1 MVFEIKNKVALITG
15 GASGLGL
22 EHAKALLENG
32 VKGVTIADVNE
43 GNGTKVAEELQG
55 KYGKDRVIFVKT
67 DVTDKESFENAFLA
81 TVAAFRYVDIL
92 INNAG
97 ILKDVNMSL
106 TVDINVKGTLNGIIL
121 GMETYLKQYKQ
132 GKEAV
137 ILNTSSI
144 NGVNGMPIAPVYG
157 ATKFAVTGMTLCWGD
172 PFHFE
177 RTKVRVIAVCP
188 GLTETP
194 LMESSLKPECLVNPE
209 YYKPYQLALQAG
221 LLPLQEP
228 DHVGKETIG
237 VLKYAPNGTLWVI
250 EGGAPAYQFTIAERD
265 VFADKLLKTS

>member
-43 GNGTKVAEELQG
+43 GNGTKVTEELQG

-81 TVAAFRYVDIL
+81 TVTAFRYVDIL

-97 ILKDVNMSL
+97 ILRDVNMSL
-106 TVDINVKGTLNGIIL
+106 AVDINVKGTLIGIIL

-132 GKEAV
+132 GNEAV

-172 PFHFE
+172 RFHFE
-177 RTKVRVIAVCP
+177 RTKVRVIAICP

-194 LMESSLKPECLVNPE
+194 LVESSIKPECLVKPE
-209 YYKPYQLALQAG
+209 YYEPYEFATQTG
-221 LLPLQEP
+221 LFPLQ
-228 DHVGKETIG
+228 
-237 VLKYAPNGTLWVI
+237 
-250 EGGAPAYQFTIAERD
+250 Q
-265 VFADKLLKTS
+265 

>member
-22 EHAKALLENG
+22 EHVKALLENG

-43 GNGTKVAEELQG
+43 ANGTKVTAELQE
-55 KYGKDRVIFVKT
+55 KYGKNRVIFVKT

-81 TVAAFRYVDIL
+81 TVSAFRYIDIL

-97 ILKDVNMSL
+97 VMLDVNMSL
-106 TVDINVKGTLNGIIL
+106 AVDINVKGTLNGIIL
-121 GMETYLKQYKQ
+121 GMEKYLKQYKQ
-132 GKEAV
+132 GSEAV

-157 ATKFAVTGMTLCWGD
+157 ATKFAVTGMTMCWSD
-172 PFHFE
+172 PFHYE
-177 RTKVRVIAVCP
+177 RTKVRVIAICP
-188 GLTETP
+188 GITETP
-194 LMESSLKPECLVNPE
+194 LVANCIKPETLVTPE
-209 YYKPYQLALQAG
+209 YYKPYKLAVEAG
-221 LLPLQEP
+221 LLPMQKA
-228 DHVGKETIG
+228 DHVGKEMIG

-250 EGGAPAYQFTIAERD
+250 EAGAPAYQFIIEERN
-265 VFADKLLKTS
+265 VFKNNVLKTS